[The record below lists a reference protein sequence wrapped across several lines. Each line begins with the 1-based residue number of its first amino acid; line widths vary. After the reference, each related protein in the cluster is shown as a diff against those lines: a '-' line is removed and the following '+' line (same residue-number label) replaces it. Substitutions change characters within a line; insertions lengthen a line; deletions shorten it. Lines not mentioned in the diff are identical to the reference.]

1 MGKGE
6 KAGSAEFSK
15 CRGREVW
22 MLVLVTCVG
31 VILLSASRSLHL
43 HMYGSL
49 AVIPSSSS
57 LATTIPHGEHQ
68 GNAAAGDDTA
78 KKNLENVTLADD
90 DYRFKVYLTD
100 AQLLQEGY
108 DAVAAP
114 GPPRIAFLFI
124 VRGEIPHEPLW
135 KRFLE
140 GHEGR
145 YSLYVHAAPGYTFA
159 ENSMFRGNEVPS
171 KPCPRFSRGIV
182 DALRRLMAYALL
194 DPRYNNRWFVNV
206 CEATIPLRA
215 FPFVFDY
222 LATSPV
228 SFVESFLPNERYCSM
243 FL

>member
-1 MGKGE
+1 MEAMGKGE

-15 CRGREVW
+15 WRGRVL
-22 MLVLVTCVG
+22 LVLVTCVG
-31 VILLSASRSLHL
+31 VILLSASRSLH
-43 HMYGSL
+43 HHKYGSL
-49 AVIPSSSS
+49 AVILSPSS
-57 LATTIPHGEHQ
+57 LATTIPHDNHQ
-68 GNAAAGDDTA
+68 GIAAGDDA
-78 KKNLENVTLADD
+78 IKKNLENVTLADD
-90 DYRFKVYLTD
+90 YQFKVYLTD

-140 GHEGR
+140 GHKGK
-145 YSLYVHAAPGYTFA
+145 YSLYVHAAPGFTFP

-194 DPRYNNRWFVNV
+194 DPRYNNRWFVNA

-228 SFVESFLPNERYCSM
+228 SFVESFFPNERYCSV

>member
-1 MGKGE
+1 
-6 KAGSAEFSK
+6 
-15 CRGREVW
+15 
-22 MLVLVTCVG
+22 MLVLVACVG

>member
-6 KAGSAEFSK
+6 KAGSAELSK
-15 CRGREVW
+15 WRGRVL
-22 MLVLVTCVG
+22 LVLVTCVW
-31 VILLSASRSLHL
+31 VILLSASRSLH
-43 HMYGSL
+43 HHKYGSL

-57 LATTIPHGEHQ
+57 LAMTIPHDEHQ
-68 GNAAAGDDTA
+68 GYAAGDVDTA
-78 KKNLENVTLADD
+78 KQNLENVTLADD
-90 DYRFKVYLTD
+90 YQFKVYLTD

-140 GHEGR
+140 GHEGK
-145 YSLYVHAAPGYTFA
+145 YSLYVHAAPGFEFP

-194 DPRYNNRWFVNV
+194 DPRYNNRWFVNA

-215 FPFVFDY
+215 FPFVFGY

-228 SFVESFLPNERYCSM
+228 SFVESFFPNERYCSV